1 MDKDKQKDNRP
12 LAYPKPTETDVQ
24 LQNQDE
30 YTERQS
36 SRNSEDLPL
45 HGGTGQDSD
54 RNAGNTQ
61 STEGMP

>member
-1 MDKDKQKDNRP
+1 MDKEKNERP
-12 LAYPKPTETDVQ
+12 LAYPKPTQTDVQ

-36 SRNSEDLPL
+36 NRNSEDLPT
-45 HGGTGQDSD
+45 HGGTGQPAD

-61 STEGMP
+61 STEGIP

>member
-1 MDKDKQKDNRP
+1 MHKEKEERP

-36 SRNSEDLPL
+36 SRNSEDLPT
-45 HGGTGQDSD
+45 HGGTGQHAKRDE
-54 RNAGNTQ
+54 GNTQ
-61 STEGMP
+61 STEGIP